1 MIENKNRN
9 SEEARSIQVAEESR
23 ELDWKSKSFIASLFM
38 GDLDLRL
45 IDPFPVQDAADKAVG
60 DEVCARVQAWAA
72 ANLDGE
78 AIDQAEEIPAHIW
91 KGLNELGLF
100 GIKIP
105 TKYGG
110 LGLSQTNY
118 LRVLSVIAS
127 YCASTAATLSAH
139 QSIGVPQPLKIFGTE
154 AQKQKYLTRIAR
166 GEVTAFALT
175 EPGVGSDPA
184 NMQTHAELSPD
195 GKHWILNGEKLWC
208 TNGVIADLIVVMAR
222 TPSIQKNGREIKQ
235 ITAFILETDAPGF
248 EVVHR
253 VRLMGLRAIEIGVLR
268 FHDVKIPVE
277 NVIGEPGQ
285 GLKIALTTLNDGRLS
300 MPVLSAHGGNEV
312 AAFSAR
318 WAKSRVQWGKAVG
331 AHEAGAEKLAFITS
345 AAYAMDTFARAC
357 AAWSDK
363 GTVDIRM
370 EAAAAKMYNTELYW
384 QAADT
389 ALQLRGGRGYE
400 TAASLDARG
409 EHPFPMERILRDA
422 RINRIVEGT
431 TDVMHLFLAREA
443 LDKHLT
449 LAGGLFKK
457 GGLGSKMGTI
467 AKCAAFY
474 PAWYAKLL
482 LGGIFRSYGRY
493 DARLAGPMRAID
505 AATRRLARALFHRMV
520 LMGPKL
526 EMRQLTLN
534 RLVDIGVELGVMAL
548 VASRAQ
554 RELDA
559 GDTSGLSRALYWLEA
574 RTLFVEDL
582 FTALSRNVDKA
593 SRAVS
598 AEMMEKAEA
607 LPEVDSSGLSAILH
621 DRGRDLTSGRVG
633 ARSVEEPAA
642 AK

>member
-23 ELDWKSKSFIASLFM
+23 ELDWKSKSFIQSLFM

-45 IDPFPVQDAADKAVG
+45 IDPFPVQDAADKAIG
-60 DEVCARVQAWAA
+60 DEVCARVDRWASEH
-72 ANLDGE
+72 LDGE

-105 TKYGG
+105 KKYGG

-118 LRVLSVIAS
+118 LRVLSVIAT

-166 GEVTAFALT
+166 GEVSAFALT

-184 NMQTHAELSPD
+184 NMATHAELSPD

-208 TNGVIADLIVVMAR
+208 TNGVIADLVVVMAR
-222 TPSIQKNGREIKQ
+222 TPSIQKNGREVKQ
-235 ITAFILETDAPGF
+235 ITAFIVETDWPGF

-268 FHDVKIPVE
+268 FHDVKVPVE
-277 NVIGEPGQ
+277 NVIGDVGQ

-300 MPVLSAHGGNEV
+300 MPVLSAHGANEV
-312 AAFSAR
+312 AEFSAR

-331 AHEAGAEKLAFITS
+331 AHEAGSDKLAFVTS

-357 AAWSDK
+357 AAWSDR
-363 GTVDIRM
+363 GDVDIRM

-400 TAASLDARG
+400 TASSLEARG
-409 EHPFPMERILRDA
+409 EFAFPMERILRDA

-443 LDKHLT
+443 LDRHLSM
-449 LAGGLFKK
+449 AGGLFKK
-457 GGLGSKMGTI
+457 GGLGSKLGTI

-474 PAWYAKLL
+474 PVWYLKLL
-482 LGGIFRSYGRY
+482 FGGLFRSYGRY
-493 DARLAGPMRAID
+493 DARLGAALRGID
-505 AATRRLARALFHRMV
+505 ASTRRLARALFHRMV

-554 RELDA
+554 RELEA
-559 GDTSGLSRALYWLEA
+559 GDQSGLSRALYWLEA
-574 RTLFVEDL
+574 RKLVVEDL
-582 FTALSRNVDKA
+582 FGALSRNVDSA
-593 SRAVS
+593 ARAL
-598 AEMMEKAEA
+598 ATEMMDKAEA
-607 LPEVDSSGLSAILH
+607 LPPVDASGLGPIEH
-621 DRGRDLTSGRVG
+621 DRGRDLTSGRTG
-633 ARSVEEPAA
+633 NRARPESAA